1 MECVVPGSNFLPTWL
16 IIVLSF
22 ILPWITPGLA
32 HIIMS
37 KILIMMPGTVLSM
50 LKGLT

>member
-1 MECVVPGSNFLPTWL
+1 MCGTWKQLSSNMANYR
-16 IIVLSF
+16 VSF

-37 KILIMMPGTVLSM
+37 KIPIMMPGTVLSM